1 MKKMKEVCLIFF
13 FFLLNELLKQ
23 LITKIIF
30 FLFMNKIVQNGQ
42 MLQNQLEQLITLPQ
56 HLLPSTIV
64 FILGSSILTPKEIFL
79 FHFSPSTISSESEKI
94 STIQEMSR
102 KFIRELVQIT
112 SELRDA
118 SELGT

>member
-1 MKKMKEVCLIFF
+1 
-13 FFLLNELLKQ
+13 
-23 LITKIIF
+23 
-30 FLFMNKIVQNGQ
+30 MNKIVQNGQ